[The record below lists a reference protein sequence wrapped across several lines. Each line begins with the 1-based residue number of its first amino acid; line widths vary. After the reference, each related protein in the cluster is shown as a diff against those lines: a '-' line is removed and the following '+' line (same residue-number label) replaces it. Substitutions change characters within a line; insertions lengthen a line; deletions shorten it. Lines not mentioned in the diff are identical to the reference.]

1 MHVQASH
8 AGGTVP
14 LLWPSCRASEHLS
27 RQARGGGAH
36 PNPIAASARAQVVV
50 SLEDVSTEAGAR
62 AAVAAAAAL
71 APLAGVLHL
80 AMLLQDAPLASQ
92 ARRP

>member
-1 MHVQASH
+1 MCKRVKPVHCCWRPRL
-8 AGGTVP
+8 AGAY
-14 LLWPSCRASEHLS
+14 LA
-27 RQARGGGAH
+27 RQTRGGGAR
-36 PNPIAASARAQVVV
+36 PNLIAASACAQVVV

-92 ARRP
+92 AR

>member
-1 MHVQASH
+1 M
-8 AGGTVP
+8 
-14 LLWPSCRASEHLS
+14 
-27 RQARGGGAH
+27 
-36 PNPIAASARAQVVV
+36 